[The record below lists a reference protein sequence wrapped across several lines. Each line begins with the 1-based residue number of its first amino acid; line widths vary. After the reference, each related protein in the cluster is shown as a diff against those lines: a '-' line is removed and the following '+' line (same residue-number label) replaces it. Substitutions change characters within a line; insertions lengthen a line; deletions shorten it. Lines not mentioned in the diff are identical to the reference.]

1 MAAWALTRLRPDL
14 AWPLSRGAGVT
25 VAVIDSG
32 VSPDHPALAGKVLP
46 GRDLVLESNS
56 LMPHAEI
63 PGHCD
68 EFGHGTVVAGIIA
81 GRETVSNGYRF
92 SGVAPDASIL
102 PIRVL
107 RDQAT
112 SNTTLSTDIADAVTW
127 AVDAGRADVINLS
140 LVTSPSPELKAAVE
154 HALAAGTVVVAA
166 VGNRSQGAQAGD
178 GQVGYPAAFDGVIGV
193 AGSDRGDKH
202 VDTSTT
208 GRAVDVAAPGV
219 DIAGP
224 APASDGYIFAPR
236 GGTSYATAYV
246 SGVAALLKGYDRSLT
261 PAEITDRI
269 TRTADHP
276 PQGWSPELGYGV
288 VSPARAVGALDAGEG
303 AWAGAGGRLD
313 LAPAA
318 PETRDVVSTAA
329 PWILAVG
336 VMVALAVLLAV
347 PVLRRGRER
356 DWRSGRG

>member
-1 MAAWALTRLRPDL
+1 
-14 AWPLSRGAGVT
+14 
-25 VAVIDSG
+25 
-32 VSPDHPALAGKVLP
+32 
-46 GRDLVLESNS
+46 
-56 LMPHAEI
+56 
-63 PGHCD
+63 
-68 EFGHGTVVAGIIA
+68 
-81 GRETVSNGYRF
+81 
-92 SGVAPDASIL
+92 
-102 PIRVL
+102 
-107 RDQAT
+107 
-112 SNTTLSTDIADAVTW
+112 
-127 AVDAGRADVINLS
+127 
-140 LVTSPSPELKAAVE
+140 
-154 HALAAGTVVVAA
+154 
-166 VGNRSQGAQAGD
+166 
-178 GQVGYPAAFDGVIGV
+178 
-193 AGSDRGDKH
+193 
-202 VDTSTT
+202 
-208 GRAVDVAAPGV
+208 
-219 DIAGP
+219 
-224 APASDGYIFAPR
+224 
-236 GGTSYATAYV
+236 V